1 MKKNEEKKGRG
12 IDVFCFIIF
21 VIIIVVLGVGNYKAN
36 QRIFI
41 TTYEVVDEKIPQSF
55 DGYRIVQVTDVHSI
69 RSKQQSDIL
78 YNKIEQE
85 SPDLIVITGDLVDS
99 NWYTKE
105 NDALK
110 SGESDKMA
118 GWDTLDFIK
127 RLTANYPVYL
137 VYGNHE
143 MILLDDV
150 RNNPFKVGM
159 EEAGVVIL
167 NNNGVEISRD
177 GESIYLLGI
186 QDPATLY
193 KDHDYV
199 EYDNHTDRINA
210 MMENVMALREKDLYT
225 VVLSHRPEYF
235 EEYKKYDADLYLTG
249 HAHGG
254 QIRLPIIGGMY
265 APGQGVFP
273 KYTSGMLSEDDT
285 TMIIGRGL
293 GNAVKVPRIFNPPEL
308 NVVILK
314 RP

>member
-177 GESIYLLGI
+177 GESIYLLGT
-186 QDPATLY
+186 A
-193 KDHDYV
+193 
-199 EYDNHTDRINA
+199 R
-210 MMENVMALREKDLYT
+210 LRYGI
-225 VVLSHRPEYF
+225 RP
-235 EEYKKYDADLYLTG
+235 
-249 HAHGG
+249 
-254 QIRLPIIGGMY
+254 RL
-265 APGQGVFP
+265 ARKF
-273 KYTSGMLSEDDT
+273 
-285 TMIIGRGL
+285 
-293 GNAVKVPRIFNPPEL
+293 
-308 NVVILK
+308 
-314 RP
+314 